1 MRRVSLFIAV
11 CLAAAC
17 AEEPRPPS
25 VQQFLDDSILLEAAM
40 VRCSANRV
48 QTRYEAECVNAR
60 EAVKIIAAREERER
74 QAEMEALSEK
84 KRRALRRTLDAAAE
98 ARKRAAEQER
108 LRREA
113 AYLAQFGELPP
124 PDLPGDEAT
133 DLAVDE
139 GNAPGAVVPT
149 TPGDENAPA
158 GTSGKPMPAPVD
170 GGNAPGITVAPEEPA
185 QSDLSQIREELR
197 NRQQQDQ

>member
-1 MRRVSLFIAV
+1 MRLVSLFIVV
-11 CLAAAC
+11 CLVAAC
-17 AEEPRPPS
+17 AKEPPPPS

-48 QTRYEAECVNAR
+48 QSRYEAECVNAR
-60 EAVKIIAAREERER
+60 EAVKVIAAREEKQR

-98 ARKRAAEQER
+98 ARKRAAERER
-108 LRREA
+108 LRKEA
-113 AYLAQFGELPP
+113 EYLAQFGELPP
-124 PDLPGDEAT
+124 PEVSDETAP
-133 DLAVDE
+133 DS
-139 GNAPGAVVPT
+139 GNAPVADVP
-149 TPGDENAPA
+149 PA
-158 GTSGKPMPAPVD
+158 GAQDAANDGTPIPSAVD
-170 GGNAPGITVAPEEPA
+170 GGNAPGVTVAPEEPA

>member
-17 AEEPRPPS
+17 AEEPPPPS
-25 VQQFLDDSILLEAAM
+25 VQQFVDDSILLEAAM

-48 QTRYEAECVNAR
+48 QSRYEAECVNAR
-60 EAVKIIAAREERER
+60 EAVKIIAAREEKER

-98 ARKRAAEQER
+98 ARKRAAERER

-113 AYLAQFGELPP
+113 EYLAQFGELPP
-124 PDLPGDEAT
+124 PEETDEAT
-133 DLAVDE
+133 TND
-139 GNAPGAVVPT
+139 GNAPTSIVPSAA
-149 TPGDENAPA
+149 GQDSAPV
-158 GTSGKPMPAPVD
+158 GTPMPGPVD
-170 GGNAPGITVAPEEPA
+170 GGNAPGVTVAPEEPA

-197 NRQQQDQ
+197 NRQPPDQ

>member
-1 MRRVSLFIAV
+1 MRRASLIIAA

-25 VQQFLDDSILLEAAM
+25 VQQFVDDSILLEAAM

-48 QTRYEAECVNAR
+48 QSRYEAECVNAR
-60 EAVKIIAAREERER
+60 EAVKIIAAREEKER

-98 ARKRAAEQER
+98 ARKRAAERER

-113 AYLAQFGELPP
+113 EYLAQFGELPP
-124 PDLPGDEAT
+124 PDLQDGAST
-133 DLAVDE
+133 DAAAE
-139 GNAPGAVVPT
+139 SGNAPGVVVPAT
-149 TPGDENAPA
+149 AGDDVEAA
-158 GTSGKPMPAPVD
+158 GTAGTPMPAPVD
-170 GGNAPGITVAPEEPA
+170 GGNAPGLTVTPEEPA

-197 NRQQQDQ
+197 NRQQSDQ

>member
-1 MRRVSLFIAV
+1 
-11 CLAAAC
+11 
-17 AEEPRPPS
+17 
-25 VQQFLDDSILLEAAM
+25 M

-60 EAVKIIAAREERER
+60 EAVKIIAAREEKQR

-98 ARKRAAEQER
+98 ARKRAAERER

-113 AYLAQFGELPP
+113 EYLAQFGELPP
-124 PDLPGDEAT
+124 PDVTDEAT
-133 DLAVDE
+133 IDN
-139 GNAPGAVVPT
+139 GNAPSAVLPPT
-149 TPGDENAPA
+149 AGDDSSTA
-158 GTSGKPMPAPVD
+158 GTPMPEPLD
-170 GGNAPGITVAPEEPA
+170 GGNAPGMTVAPEEPA

-197 NRQQQDQ
+197 NRQQSDQ

>member
-1 MRRVSLFIAV
+1 MRIVSLIIVV
-11 CLAAAC
+11 CLAAGC
-17 AEEPRPPS
+17 AEEPPPPS
-25 VQQFLDDSILLEAAM
+25 IQQFLDDSILLEAAM

-48 QTRYEAECVNAR
+48 ETRYEAECVNAR
-60 EAVKIIAAREERER
+60 EAVKVIAAREEKDR

-98 ARKRAAEQER
+98 ARKRAAERER

-113 AYLAQFGELPP
+113 EYLAQFGELPP
-124 PDLPGDEAT
+124 PEEGDEAT
-133 DLAVDE
+133 QE
-139 GNAPGAVVPT
+139 TGNAPTADIP
-149 TPGDENAPA
+149 PPPEQDAAAA
-158 GTSGKPMPAPVD
+158 GTPVPGAAD
-170 GGNAPGITVAPEEPA
+170 GSNAPGVTVAPEEPA

>member
-1 MRRVSLFIAV
+1 MRIVSLFIVV
-11 CLAAAC
+11 CLAAGC
-17 AEEPRPPS
+17 AEEPPPPS
-25 VQQFLDDSILLEAAM
+25 IQQFVDDSILLEAAM

-48 QTRYEAECVNAR
+48 ETRYEAECVNAR
-60 EAVKIIAAREERER
+60 EAVKIIAAREEKDR

-98 ARKRAAEQER
+98 ARKRAAERER

-113 AYLAQFGELPP
+113 EYLAQFGELPP
-124 PDLPGDEAT
+124 PEEGDEAT
-133 DLAVDE
+133 QEV
-139 GNAPGAVVPT
+139 GNAPTADLPPPPEQDAGA
-149 TPGDENAPA
+149 A
-158 GTSGKPMPAPVD
+158 GTPVTGPVD
-170 GGNAPGITVAPEEPA
+170 GSNAPGVTVAPEEPP